1 MITAKG
7 TEGTEGGG
15 GQRRAAEDP
24 LAPLALRALCPLC
37 ALLLS
42 CTDPR
47 ERIVP
52 PEVRLS
58 FAPGTTVTSPD
69 TLVGSAY
76 AFDADGLEFFFWT
89 LWSSDG
95 SLRLDSTEAIAG
107 TTEFSRQ
114 LTFQI
119 PAGLPSGTVLHVL
132 ARASDAAGYR
142 GRDSTAFTI
151 P

>member
-1 MITAKG
+1 M
-7 TEGTEGGG
+7 
-15 GQRRAAEDP
+15 
-24 LAPLALRALCPLC
+24 
-37 ALLLS
+37 LS

-52 PEVRLS
+52 PDVRLS

-119 PAGLPSGTVLHVL
+119 PAGLVSGTVLHVL
-132 ARASDAAGYR
+132 ARASDVAGYR